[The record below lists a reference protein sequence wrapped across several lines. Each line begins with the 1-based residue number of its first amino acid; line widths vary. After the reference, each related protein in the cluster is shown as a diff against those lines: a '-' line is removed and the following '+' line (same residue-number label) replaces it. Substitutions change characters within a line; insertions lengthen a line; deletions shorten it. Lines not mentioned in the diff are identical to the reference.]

1 MVFFAI
7 LTAALPA
14 LALLVI
20 AIVSRLRSRQP
31 VGTVI
36 AEYAPL
42 PNSNILFDAVLAG
55 SDSKALAAALIDLA
69 LRKKIHLVMQP
80 AGDAAGDAAGA
91 TKGAKPQ
98 FAAEIMPGV
107 RFTGAEQRV
116 LAVFLGAQERGK
128 AARKISPAKGVAG
141 RKAAALLT
149 DTVSDL
155 ARRGLIAQR
164 SVRWPSN
171 VVNVLGWVG
180 VAATLV
186 IAGSCGAVWVTEP
199 TAPAGV
205 LVAVAA
211 FGVTVAALIVCP
223 RPWRRFLPP
232 SQLARRHLAGMRE
245 YIRLAEADRLRVLQS
260 PQGAMRVPAQ
270 AGAERL
276 QLHEQLL
283 PYAVLFGLEKQWAE
297 VLRVDAQAVDGDAL
311 LSALDSATAIAEL
324 TRLTLQLAEI
334 AGDLGEL
341 GALDA
346 VGQVFDAAGS
356 AFEGLGDLFSI

>member
-1 MVFFAI
+1 MLLFAMFFA
-7 LTAALPA
+7 LLPAAAL
-14 LALLVI
+14 LII

-55 SDSKALAAALIDLA
+55 KDSKALAAALIDLA
-69 LRKKIHLVMQP
+69 LRKKIHLVMHP
-80 AGDAAGDAAGA
+80 AGDAAGA

-98 FAAEIMPGV
+98 LAAEIMPGV
-107 RFTGAEQRV
+107 QFTGPEQRV
-116 LAVFLGAQERGK
+116 LAVFLGAQEQGK

-186 IAGSCGAVWVTEP
+186 IAGICGAVWVTEP

-232 SQLARRHLAGMRE
+232 SQLARRHLEGLRE

-270 AGAERL
+270 AGVDRL

-283 PYAVLFGLEKQWAE
+283 PYAVLFGFEKQWAE

-356 AFEGLGDLFSI
+356 AFEGLGDLLSI